1 SARRDPQQA
10 SGVRVPDVQPAVAPQ
25 RGRERRATS
34 RLRGRSSRS
43 PRARARCARTG
54 RPRRSREAPS
64 ERALRRPAAARR
76 DRACSAQRPID
87 DPRGRADREPRFALE
102 RGDPGDPPATQRAGE
117 DRRHGHA
124 RTGCRGALPPHRAHA
139 GRRRLARRSRR
150 RAAPRR
156 GRDRV
161 RDRRDGMKLYD
172 SFRSALQSL
181 VVNKLRSSLTM
192 LGVIIGVASVI
203 AMVAVGNGA
212 SQQVQNTILSLG
224 SNLITVSPA
233 NLSDQGLRG
242 AGAQSQ
248 NLTLDDMRAIQTQ
261 LGSSI
266 AASEAE
272 QGAGRWQVTAAGQN
286 WNTNVNGVTEDYPI
300 VRDWPLQSGDFFSGS
315 DVTVNAQV
323 AVIGSTTATS
333 LFGENDAVGQTL
345 QLRQV
350 FGGGGQGQGQ
360 QRARIVNFKVVGVLE
375 PKGSTFGFGRD
386 DQILVPVTTAQR
398 VLTGRL
404 NVVNTIVVKATSSD
418 AMTDTTADVTNVLL
432 QRHNISDPT
441 VADFTVTNQNDTL
454 AALGAVT
461 GTFTLLLGAIGGIS
475 LLVGG
480 IGIMNIMLVSVNER
494 TREIGIRKAVGAR
507 RQDIMVQF
515 LIESMALTG
524 IGGILGILLGW
535 SITLVVALIPQASG
549 LVLVITTGT
558 VIIAVGV
565 SVAIGVVFGLYP
577 AMRAA
582 RLHPIQALRYE

>member
-1 SARRDPQQA
+1 
-10 SGVRVPDVQPAVAPQ
+10 
-25 RGRERRATS
+25 
-34 RLRGRSSRS
+34 
-43 PRARARCARTG
+43 
-54 RPRRSREAPS
+54 
-64 ERALRRPAAARR
+64 
-76 DRACSAQRPID
+76 
-87 DPRGRADREPRFALE
+87 
-102 RGDPGDPPATQRAGE
+102 
-117 DRRHGHA
+117 
-124 RTGCRGALPPHRAHA
+124 
-139 GRRRLARRSRR
+139 
-150 RAAPRR
+150 
-156 GRDRV
+156 
-161 RDRRDGMKLYD
+161 MKIYD

-181 VVNKLRSSLTM
+181 VVNKLRSALTM

-315 DVTVNAQV
+315 DLTVNAQV

-333 LFGENDAVGQTL
+333 LFGEADAVGQTL

-404 NVVNTIVVKATSSD
+404 NIVNTIVVKATSSD

-535 SITLVVALIPQASG
+535 SITLVVSLIPQASG

>member
-1 SARRDPQQA
+1 
-10 SGVRVPDVQPAVAPQ
+10 
-25 RGRERRATS
+25 
-34 RLRGRSSRS
+34 
-43 PRARARCARTG
+43 
-54 RPRRSREAPS
+54 
-64 ERALRRPAAARR
+64 
-76 DRACSAQRPID
+76 
-87 DPRGRADREPRFALE
+87 
-102 RGDPGDPPATQRAGE
+102 
-117 DRRHGHA
+117 
-124 RTGCRGALPPHRAHA
+124 
-139 GRRRLARRSRR
+139 
-150 RAAPRR
+150 
-156 GRDRV
+156 
-161 RDRRDGMKLYD
+161 MKIYD

-181 VVNKLRSSLTM
+181 VVNKLRSALTM

-242 AGAQSQ
+242 AGAQAQ
-248 NLTLDDMRAIQTQ
+248 NLTLEDMRSIQAQ
-261 LGSSI
+261 LGPTI
-266 AASEAE
+266 AAVEAE
-272 QGAGRWQVTAAGQN
+272 QMAGRWQVTAAGQN
-286 WNTNVNGVTEDYPI
+286 WNTNGNGVTEDYPV

-315 DVTVNAQV
+315 DITVNAQV

-333 LFGENDAVGQTL
+333 LFGEGDAVGQTI

-350 FGGGGQGQGQ
+350 FGGGAQGQGQ

-386 DQILVPVTTAQR
+386 DQILVPITTAQR

-404 NVVNTIVVKATSSD
+404 NVVNSIVVKATSSD
-418 AMTDTTADVTNVLL
+418 AMTETTADVTNVLL
-432 QRHNISDPT
+432 QRHNISDPAA
-441 VADFTVTNQNDTL
+441 ADFTVTNQNDTL

>member
-1 SARRDPQQA
+1 
-10 SGVRVPDVQPAVAPQ
+10 
-25 RGRERRATS
+25 
-34 RLRGRSSRS
+34 
-43 PRARARCARTG
+43 
-54 RPRRSREAPS
+54 
-64 ERALRRPAAARR
+64 
-76 DRACSAQRPID
+76 
-87 DPRGRADREPRFALE
+87 
-102 RGDPGDPPATQRAGE
+102 
-117 DRRHGHA
+117 
-124 RTGCRGALPPHRAHA
+124 
-139 GRRRLARRSRR
+139 
-150 RAAPRR
+150 
-156 GRDRV
+156 
-161 RDRRDGMKLYD
+161 MKLYD
-172 SFRSALQSL
+172 SFRSAVQSL
-181 VVNKLRSSLTM
+181 VVNKLRSALTM

-242 AGAQSQ
+242 AGAQAQ
-248 NLTLDDMRAIQTQ
+248 NLTNEDMRAIQDQ
-261 LGSSI
+261 LGPTI
-266 AASEAE
+266 AAIHAE
-272 QGAGRWQVTAAGQN
+272 QGAGRWQVTAAGTN
-286 WNTNVNGVTEDYPI
+286 WNTNVNGVSEDYPI
-300 VRDWPLQSGDFFSGS
+300 VRDWPLQSGDFFSGF
-315 DVTVNAQV
+315 DVTTNAQV
-323 AVIGSTTATS
+323 AVLGSTTALS
-333 LFGENDAVGQTL
+333 LFGDNDAVGQTI

-360 QRARIVNFKVVGVLE
+360 QRARIVNFKVVGVLQ

-386 DQILVPVTTAQR
+386 DQILVPVTTGQR

-404 NVVNTIVVKATSSD
+404 NVVNTIVVKATSSET
-418 AMTDTTADVTNVLL
+418 MTETTSDVTNVLL
-432 QRHNISDPT
+432 DRHNISDP
-441 VADFTVTNQNDTL
+441 VSADFSVTNQNDTL

-507 RQDIMVQF
+507 RQDIMFQF

-535 SITLVVALIPQASG
+535 SITLLVGLIPQAGG

>member
-1 SARRDPQQA
+1 
-10 SGVRVPDVQPAVAPQ
+10 
-25 RGRERRATS
+25 
-34 RLRGRSSRS
+34 
-43 PRARARCARTG
+43 
-54 RPRRSREAPS
+54 
-64 ERALRRPAAARR
+64 
-76 DRACSAQRPID
+76 
-87 DPRGRADREPRFALE
+87 
-102 RGDPGDPPATQRAGE
+102 
-117 DRRHGHA
+117 
-124 RTGCRGALPPHRAHA
+124 
-139 GRRRLARRSRR
+139 
-150 RAAPRR
+150 
-156 GRDRV
+156 
-161 RDRRDGMKLYD
+161 MKLYD

-181 VVNKLRSSLTM
+181 VVNKLRSALTM

-248 NLTLDDMRAIQTQ
+248 NLTLEDMRAIQAQ

-272 QGAGRWQVTAAGQN
+272 QGAGRWQITAAGQN

-315 DVTVNAQV
+315 DITVNAQV
-323 AVIGSTTATS
+323 AVLGSTTATS
-333 LFGENDAVGQTL
+333 LFGEADAVGQTI

-441 VADFTVTNQNDTL
+441 AADFTVTNQNDTL

-535 SITLVVALIPQASG
+535 SITLVVALIPQTSG

>member
-1 SARRDPQQA
+1 
-10 SGVRVPDVQPAVAPQ
+10 
-25 RGRERRATS
+25 
-34 RLRGRSSRS
+34 
-43 PRARARCARTG
+43 
-54 RPRRSREAPS
+54 
-64 ERALRRPAAARR
+64 
-76 DRACSAQRPID
+76 
-87 DPRGRADREPRFALE
+87 
-102 RGDPGDPPATQRAGE
+102 
-117 DRRHGHA
+117 
-124 RTGCRGALPPHRAHA
+124 
-139 GRRRLARRSRR
+139 
-150 RAAPRR
+150 
-156 GRDRV
+156 
-161 RDRRDGMKLYD
+161 MKLYD

-181 VVNKLRSSLTM
+181 VVNKLRSALTM

-224 SNLITVSPA
+224 SNLITVTPG
-233 NLSDQGLRG
+233 NLTEAGLRG
-242 AGAQSQ
+242 AGAQAQ
-248 NLTLDDMRAIQTQ
+248 NLTTDDMRSIQAQ

-266 AASEAE
+266 AAIHAE

-286 WNTNVNGVTEDYPI
+286 WNTNVNGVTEDYPT
-300 VRDWPLQSGDFFSGS
+300 VRDWKLQSGDFFSAS
-315 DVTVNAQV
+315 DLTINRQV
-323 AVIGSTTATS
+323 AVIGATTAIN
-333 LFGENDAVGQTL
+333 LFGEGDAVGQTL

-360 QRARIVNFKVVGVLE
+360 QRARIVNFKVIGVLE
-375 PKGSTFGFGRD
+375 PKGSTFGFSRD

-404 NVVNTIVVKATSSD
+404 NVVNTIVIKATSSET
-418 AMTDTTADVTNVLL
+418 MGETTADVTSVLL
-432 QRHNISDPT
+432 QRHKISDPAS
-441 VADFTVTNQNDTL
+441 ADFTVTNQNDTL
-454 AALGAVT
+454 SALSAVT
-461 GTFTLLLGAIGGIS
+461 ASFTLLLGAIGGIS

-507 RQDIMVQF
+507 RRDIMLQF
-515 LIESMALTG
+515 LIESIALTG

-535 SITLVVALIPQASG
+535 AITVAVSLIPQASG
-549 LVLVITTGT
+549 LVLLITAGT

>member
-1 SARRDPQQA
+1 
-10 SGVRVPDVQPAVAPQ
+10 
-25 RGRERRATS
+25 
-34 RLRGRSSRS
+34 
-43 PRARARCARTG
+43 
-54 RPRRSREAPS
+54 
-64 ERALRRPAAARR
+64 
-76 DRACSAQRPID
+76 
-87 DPRGRADREPRFALE
+87 
-102 RGDPGDPPATQRAGE
+102 
-117 DRRHGHA
+117 
-124 RTGCRGALPPHRAHA
+124 
-139 GRRRLARRSRR
+139 
-150 RAAPRR
+150 
-156 GRDRV
+156 
-161 RDRRDGMKLYD
+161 MKIYD

-181 VVNKLRSSLTM
+181 VVNKLRSALTM

-315 DVTVNAQV
+315 DLTVNAQV

-333 LFGENDAVGQTL
+333 LFGEADAVGQTI

-404 NVVNTIVVKATSSD
+404 NIVNTIVVKATSSD

-432 QRHNISDPT
+432 QRHNISDPA

-507 RQDIMVQF
+507 RQDIMIQF

-535 SITLVVALIPQASG
+535 SITLVVSLIPQASG